1 MYKSQVMNAKDPVS
15 TIMSRTVVVANQF
28 HNFSEVLELFSK
40 HGMHHLP
47 VVDGQDKIIGI
58 ISSNDLMKLFSDP
71 RYRDLKFNS
80 DEIDKVLNLPAIMTA
95 NPIVVSSKD
104 TIQHAA
110 KILADNKFQA
120 LPVVDDGKL
129 VGIVTVKDLAQ
140 LIAYFS

>member
-1 MYKSQVMNAKDPVS
+1 MIFLFFANFMYKSQVMNAKDPVS

-47 VVDGQDKIIGI
+47 VVDGHDKIIGI

-80 DEIDKVLNLPAIMTA
+80 DEIDKVLNLPSIMTA
-95 NPIVVSSKD
+95 NPTVVSSKD

-110 KILADNKFQA
+110 KILADNNTI
-120 LPVVDDGKL
+120 DN
-129 VGIVTVKDLAQ
+129 
-140 LIAYFS
+140 

>member
-1 MYKSQVMNAKDPVS
+1 MNAKDPVS

>member
-1 MYKSQVMNAKDPVS
+1 MNAKDPGS

-80 DEIDKVLNLPAIMTA
+80 DEIDKVLNLPSIMTS
-95 NPIVVSSKD
+95 NPVVVSSKD

>member
-80 DEIDKVLNLPAIMTA
+80 DEIDKVLNLPSIMTS
-95 NPIVVSSKD
+95 NPVVVSSKD

>member
-71 RYRDLKFNS
+71 RYRDLKFNR